1 MSTQYKRHFIKSK
14 KVKLLVR
21 VISEK
26 LKINHRTIFD
36 GKDSME
42 IVSTNFGEIY
52 LIKGS
57 PLIVKTK
64 EKLFP
69 TLISVKVLSLLPR
82 VTVDMG
88 AVPKVCNGANIMAP
102 GIIRYDGEFMKGDLV
117 LISDE
122 KHGKTVAVGQ
132 AMYNMSEAKGIE
144 EGVIVQNLHYVGDK
158 IWTFIKKM
166 EKRQKQ

>member
-14 KVKLLVR
+14 KAKLVVR
-21 VISEK
+21 TISEK
-26 LKINHRTIFD
+26 LKVNHRTIFD
-36 GKDSME
+36 DKDNME
-42 IVSTNFGEIY
+42 IVSTHFGEIY
-52 LIKGS
+52 LINGS

-69 TLISVKVLSLLPR
+69 TLISTKVLSLLPR

-88 AVPKVCNGANIMAP
+88 AIPKVCNGANIMAP
-102 GIIRYDGEFMKGDLV
+102 GILRYDGEFMKDDLV
-117 LISDE
+117 SISDE
-122 KHGKTVAVGQ
+122 KHGKIVAVGQ
-132 AMYNMSEAKGIE
+132 VMYKVSEAKGIK

-166 EKRQKQ
+166 EKRQIR